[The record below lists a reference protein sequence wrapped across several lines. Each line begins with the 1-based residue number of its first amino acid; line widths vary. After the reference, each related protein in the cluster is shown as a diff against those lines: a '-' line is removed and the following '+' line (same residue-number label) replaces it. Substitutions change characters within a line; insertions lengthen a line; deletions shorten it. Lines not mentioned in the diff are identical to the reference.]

1 MSVLELRCNTL
12 EKAEMNCNL
21 EREELQVA
29 FDEAEAQREDAEG
42 RRITL
47 TQELNQMKTT
57 FTRKLTETEEKVEV
71 NREFMLTFS
80 RSVLMSQL

>member
-71 NREFMLTFS
+71 NREFTFIFLYL
-80 RSVLMSQL
+80 VCMIPL

>member
-71 NREFMLTFS
+71 NI
-80 RSVLMSQL
+80 

>member
-71 NREFMLTFS
+71 NREFTFIF
-80 RSVLMSQL
+80 LYLICMIPL